1 MTVKETFNNEGV
13 LIERI
18 SYGSK
23 AKSIAQIIALAM
35 LLLSIF
41 ATVALRSI
49 MQHYD
54 AEFPVWCWVV
64 DAIAPLVSCA
74 MFGIYEIVR

>member
-1 MTVKETFNNEGV
+1 MTVRETFNNNGV

-18 SYGSK
+18 TYGSK
-23 AKSIAQIIALAM
+23 AKSVAQIIALAM

-54 AEFPVWCWVV
+54 AEFPVWFWVV
-64 DAIAPLVSCA
+64 DAIAPLVSCV
-74 MFGIYEIVR
+74 MFGIYEMVR

>member
-54 AEFPVWCWVV
+54 AEFPVWFWVV

>member
-1 MTVKETFNNEGV
+1 MTVRETYNKEGV
-13 LIERI
+13 LVERVTSNTTRNI
-18 SYGSK
+18 V
-23 AKSIAQIIALAM
+23 QIIALAM

-41 ATVALRSI
+41 ATVAIRSI

-54 AEFPVWCWVV
+54 AEFPIWFWVA

-74 MFGIYEIVR
+74 MFGIYEMIR

>member
-1 MTVKETFNNEGV
+1 MTVKETYNNEGV

-54 AEFPVWCWVV
+54 AEFPVWFWVV

-74 MFGIYEIVR
+74 MFGIYEMVR

>member
-1 MTVKETFNNEGV
+1 MTVRETFNNNGV

-18 SYGSK
+18 TYGSK
-23 AKSIAQIIALAM
+23 AKSVAQIIALAM

-41 ATVALRSI
+41 ATVALKSI

-54 AEFPVWCWVV
+54 AEFPVWFWVV
-64 DAIAPLVSCA
+64 DAIAPLASCA
-74 MFGIYEIVR
+74 MFAIYEMLR

>member
-13 LIERI
+13 LIERVTSNTTRNI
-18 SYGSK
+18 V
-23 AKSIAQIIALAM
+23 QIIALAM

-41 ATVALRSI
+41 ATVGIRTI
-49 MQHYD
+49 MHHYNL
-54 AEFPVWCWVV
+54 ELPILFWVS

-74 MFGIYEIVR
+74 MFAIYEMIR

>member
-1 MTVKETFNNEGV
+1 MTVRETYNSDGA

-23 AKSIAQIIALAM
+23 AKSVAQIIALAM
-35 LLLSIF
+35 LLISIF

-54 AEFPVWCWVV
+54 AEFPVWFWVV
-64 DAIAPLVSCA
+64 DAIAPLVSCV
-74 MFGIYEIVR
+74 MFVIYEMVR

>member
-1 MTVKETFNNEGV
+1 MTVRETYNSDGV
-13 LIERI
+13 LVERI

-23 AKSIAQIIALAM
+23 AKSAAQIIALAM

-54 AEFPVWCWVV
+54 AEFPVWFWVV

-74 MFGIYEIVR
+74 MFGIYEMVR

>member
-1 MTVKETFNNEGV
+1 MTVRETFNSEGV

-18 SYGSK
+18 SYENK
-23 AKSIAQIIALAM
+23 AKSVAQIIALAM

-54 AEFPVWCWVV
+54 AEFPVWFWVV

>member
-1 MTVKETFNNEGV
+1 MTVRETYNNEGV
-13 LIERI
+13 LVERVTSNTTRNI
-18 SYGSK
+18 V
-23 AKSIAQIIALAM
+23 QIIALAM

-41 ATVALRSI
+41 ATVAIRSI

-54 AEFPVWCWVV
+54 AELPIWFWVA

-74 MFGIYEIVR
+74 MFGIYEMIR

>member
-1 MTVKETFNNEGV
+1 MTVRETYNNEGV
-13 LIERI
+13 LIERATSNTTRNI
-18 SYGSK
+18 V
-23 AKSIAQIIALAM
+23 QIIALAM

-41 ATVALRSI
+41 ATVAIRSI

-54 AEFPVWCWVV
+54 AEFPIWFWVC

-74 MFGIYEIVR
+74 MFGIYEILR

>member
-1 MTVKETFNNEGV
+1 MTVRETYNSDGV
-13 LIERI
+13 LIERLT
-18 SYGSK
+18 YGSK
-23 AKSIAQIIALAM
+23 AKSVAQIISLAM

-54 AEFPVWCWVV
+54 AEFPVWFWVV
-64 DAIAPLVSCA
+64 DAIAPLVSCV
-74 MFGIYEIVR
+74 MFVIYEMVR

>member
-1 MTVKETFNNEGV
+1 MTVRETYNSEGV

-23 AKSIAQIIALAM
+23 AKSVAQIISLAM
-35 LLLSIF
+35 ILLSIF
-41 ATVALRSI
+41 ATVALKSI

-54 AEFPVWCWVV
+54 AEFPVWFWVV
-64 DAIAPLVSCA
+64 DAIAPIVSCA
-74 MFGIYEIVR
+74 MFGIYEMVR